1 KDGKR
6 RTRFGRRG
14 FRWCGGVDAASVRSP
29 WPYDNRSRRA
39 KRGAPLLHVGELLN
53 PLAFVGLGDE
63 EVTAR
68 VDGEIVRAVELAR
81 PVSRAPERRDHL
93 ERLATQD
100 VDLLVRA
107 VDHDGEPLRGVGRE
121 ADVPYRSA
129 AEGLLRDERFLDER
143 SVGLEDLQPVVRA
156 IADV

>member
-1 KDGKR
+1 
-6 RTRFGRRG
+6 
-14 FRWCGGVDAASVRSP
+14 
-29 WPYDNRSRRA
+29 
-39 KRGAPLLHVGELLN
+39 
-53 PLAFVGLGDE
+53 
-63 EVTAR
+63 
-68 VDGEIVRAVELAR
+68 
-81 PVSRAPERRDHL
+81 

-156 IADV
+156 IADVDEPVVRNPDGVDDAELRRRRAVRIEQARPGLVLHAAGERPRQDLARARELPIAR